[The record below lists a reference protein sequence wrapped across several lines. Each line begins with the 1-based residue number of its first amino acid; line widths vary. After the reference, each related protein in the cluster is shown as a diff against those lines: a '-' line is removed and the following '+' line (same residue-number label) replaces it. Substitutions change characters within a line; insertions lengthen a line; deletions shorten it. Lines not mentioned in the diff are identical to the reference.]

1 MRMRLGIDLDGVVA
15 NFVDGWIMRYNMEF
29 GTNITRDQAQEWHA
43 SSRLTHFTDISEFWD
58 WAGASGNGPT
68 LFRNLEPYPGALET
82 LDKLA
87 ACNDIVIV
95 SQKPNWASHDTFAW
109 IAEKRIPTREVHF
122 ITKKWK
128 IDCDV
133 YLDDSPFVLP
143 KLVKHRPD
151 AMICRFVR
159 SWNEPVE
166 GAIDIASWDD
176 FCSLIE
182 AEKDDR
188 DCEGYE

>member
-29 GTNITRDQAQEWHA
+29 GTNITRDQAQDWQA
-43 SSRLTHFTDISEFWD
+43 SSHLTHFKDVSDFWD

-68 LFRNLEPYPGALET
+68 IFRNLETYPGALET

-87 ACNDIVIV
+87 ACNDIVIL
-95 SQKPNWASHDTFAW
+95 SMKPNWACHDTFSW

-122 ITKKWK
+122 IKKKWE
-128 IDCDV
+128 IECDI

-143 KLVKHRPD
+143 KLAKHRPD
-151 AMICRFVR
+151 AMVCRFIR
-159 SWNEPVE
+159 PWNEPVE
-166 GAIDIASWDD
+166 GTIDIASWDD
-176 FCSLIE
+176 FCAMVE